1 MKIQSTFTSPPV
13 LLAMDEVV
21 AITKVRKL
29 IAKTVKLLVLLTA
42 ASARQSALDEQ
53 VKRQREVPDNGGS
66 G

>member
-21 AITKVRKL
+21 ARTKVRKL